1 MSPEAWLS
9 LAAILVTLALAGA
22 SLVVGVVGWLLI
34 QTFKGVKQT
43 AESALSMTHANRN
56 KITRLETVL
65 VDRGLLPQTV
75 KYPSPPPKT
84 FEETG

>member
-1 MSPEAWLS
+1 MTPEAWLS

-43 AESALSMTHANRN
+43 AEDAQSMSYANRN

-65 VDRGLLPQTV
+65 IDRGMLPQTL
-75 KYPSPPPKT
+75 KYPSPPPM
-84 FEETG
+84 EETG